1 MILIYFVLPFT
12 LAYCNDNTT
21 TITTKKNINKYK
33 QTRTFTSS
41 PTSRSPISRSPISS
55 SPISRSPISRSPT
68 SSSPRS
74 STSITSKPKN
84 IIISGKRATLTY
96 FTDSVFQ
103 CTTEVPE
110 YGMAVNPL
118 LLGFTRD
125 DWINN
130 FSNVEANKIP
140 WCNKRMKITVNGMS
154 FTGVIIDTCD
164 PVGNPFPD
172 PVTGEIIGGK
182 CDYDDVIDLYGEVGR
197 SFLQNAVGDD
207 FYKGDVEWE
216 II

>member
-1 MILIYFVLPFT
+1 MRLLYFLVLPFV

-21 TITTKKNINKYK
+21 MTMTMTTTKKNINKPK
-33 QTRTFTSS
+33 QTRSTT
-41 PTSRSPISRSPISS
+41 
-55 SPISRSPISRSPT
+55 
-68 SSSPRS
+68 RS
-74 STSITSKPKN
+74 STRSTTRSSKLKPTQKPKPTSKLKPKN
-84 IIISGKRATLTY
+84 TGIIPIINGKRATLTY

-118 LLGFTRD
+118 LLGFTTD
-125 DWINN
+125 DWINR

-140 WCNKRMKITVNGMS
+140 WCGKTMRITVKGMN
-154 FTGVIIDTCD
+154 FTGVIIDSCD

-172 PVTGEIIGGK
+172 PVTGEPIGGK
-182 CDYDDVIDLYGEVGR
+182 CDYSNVIDLYGETGR
-197 SFLQNAVGDD
+197 SFLQDTVGDD
-207 FYKGDVEWE
+207 FYQGDLEWE

>member
-1 MILIYFVLPFT
+1 MRLLYLLVLPFV
-12 LAYCNDNTT
+12 LAHCNDNTT
-21 TITTKKNINKYK
+21 M
-33 QTRTFTSS
+33 TRTT
-41 PTSRSPISRSPISS
+41 TRSTTRTTTRSTT
-55 SPISRSPISRSPT
+55 RSIT
-68 SSSPRS
+68 RS
-74 STSITSKPKN
+74 SKLKPTQKPKVKPKLKPKN
-84 IIISGKRATLTY
+84 TGTIPIISGKGATLTY
-96 FTDSVFQ
+96 FTYSVFQ

-118 LLGFTRD
+118 LLGFTKD
-125 DWINN
+125 DWINR

-140 WCNKRMKITVNGMS
+140 WCGKRMRVTVNGMS

-182 CDYDDVIDLYGEVGR
+182 CGYSDVIDLYGETGR

-207 FYKGDVEWE
+207 FYQGNVEWE
-216 II
+216 LLN